1 MAIGIIAAEPL
12 IGKRLEHWVDQR
24 TEAATM
30 SGLSEADVRRVL
42 DGATAII
49 DQIERV
55 IVGKRAVIER
65 VVIAMLCEGHV
76 LIEDVPGVGKTVL
89 ARSLAHALGG
99 SFQRI
104 QFTPDLLPSDV
115 TGALVFDPR
124 TAEFT
129 FRPGPIVA
137 NVVLADEINRAG
149 PRTQAALLEAMEERQ
164 LTVDRERTP
173 LPRPFVVLATQN
185 PLEMDGTFPLP
196 EAQLDR
202 FFLRT
207 EIGYPAEDDEL
218 AMLRRFRFDRPD
230 AALGPVTTP
239 DDLIELALLVRRA
252 RISEAVERYLLA
264 LIRGTREQEQI
275 AMGASP
281 RAALALAR
289 GAQATALLNGRDYVL
304 PDDVKAMAVPVLAHR
319 IMPAAQFGLRGLSN
333 DRLIDAV
340 VDQTPAPVEPD
351 ARI

>member
-1 MAIGIIAAEPL
+1 MTRIIGEEKINLHCWELCVGQSTDIAAGYEL
-12 IGKRLEHWVDQR
+12 SQAEVQR
-24 TEAATM
+24 VQTE
-30 SGLSEADVRRVL
+30 
-42 DGATAII
+42 ATAII

-55 IVGKRAVIER
+55 IVGKREVIER
-65 VVIAMLCEGHV
+65 IVIAMLCEGHV

-89 ARSLAHALGG
+89 ARALAATLGG

-104 QFTPDLLPSDV
+104 QFTPDLLPTDV

-124 TAEFT
+124 TAEFS

-164 LTVDRERTP
+164 LTIERERRP

-207 EIGYPAEDDEL
+207 GIGYPEEDDEL
-218 AMLRRFRFDRPD
+218 AMLRRFRVDRPD
-230 AALGPVTTP
+230 TSLAAVTDP
-239 DDLIELALLVRRA
+239 DILIEMTALVRRV
-252 RISEAVERYLLA
+252 RIEEAVERYLLA
-264 LIRGTREQEQI
+264 LIRGTREYDQI

-289 GAQATALLNGRDYVL
+289 GAQAKALLAGRAYVL

-319 IMPAAQFGLRGLSN
+319 IMPGAQFGLRGLSN
-333 DRLIDAV
+333 DRLIEAV
-340 VDQTPAPVEPD
+340 IERTPAPVEPE
-351 ARI
+351 AVV